1 MEKRLLL
8 ALALAA
14 IVILISQK
22 LFPTPAVPK
31 RLARDST
38 AVMRDTSQ
46 VQHDTNTAV
55 VSNDSSRTRP
65 TSSEQTIH
73 REETTTAEV
82 AIASSPISA
91 VDTISVATPKVTY
104 HFTSVGAAPLDVVL
118 ADYHKLPKGS
128 KQNVVLGR
136 PHVPLLS
143 YALVTGKDTLRL
155 DQTKF
160 HVDSSVTSNTRAI
173 TFDADVR
180 NTHVVIGY
188 SFSPE
193 GYLAQVRGSVTG
205 ATQGAVLLITL
216 HHGLPFVEA
225 DSLDD
230 LHSLAYVAK
239 PANED
244 AHSIA
249 FAKLDSLEPKI
260 ERDSLSW
267 VASKNKYFLLAVIAT
282 PPARPF
288 SAAVFTRGPHEPK
301 AVSSADALLLQPLS
315 QSGAFGFELYTGPQ
329 EWRRLHQMGR
339 NLEHV
344 NPYGSFLRPVV
355 QPFATI
361 VMQVVLWIHDKLKIN
376 YGWVLIIF
384 GISIRLLLW
393 PLNQGAMRNSLK
405 LQRIQ
410 PQLQEIQKKFK
421 SNPEKLQAEM
431 GKLYR
436 DHGMSPFTPL
446 AGCLPMLIPMPVLF
460 ALYFV
465 FQNTIEFRGVSFLW
479 MPDLSQKDPLFIL
492 PAVMGISMYVLSWI
506 SLRSAPPN
514 PQAKTMAYV
523 FPVMMVFFFW
533 RLAAGLNLY
542 YAVQN
547 IATLPQQWL
556 IARERAKLTPASG

>member
-1 MEKRLLL
+1 MEKRLLI

-14 IVILISQK
+14 LVIIISQK
-22 LFPTPAVPK
+22 LFPAPPAPK
-31 RLARDST
+31 SLSADSNAVSHDTTSVAQNTKKPAQEVISSRDS
-38 AVMRDTSQ
+38 A
-46 VQHDTNTAV
+46 
-55 VSNDSSRTRP
+55 
-65 TSSEQTIH
+65 
-73 REETTTAEV
+73 
-82 AIASSPISA
+82 ISA
-91 VDTISVATPKVTY
+91 TGVHSDSTGSQPDASMAVIDSIPIVTPKATY
-104 HFTSVGAAPLDVVL
+104 HFTTMGAAPLNVILV
-118 ADYHKLPKGS
+118 DYHKLPKGS
-128 KQNVVLGR
+128 RQNVVLGR

-143 YALVTGKDTLRL
+143 YALLTGRDTLRL
-155 DQTKF
+155 DRTKF
-160 HVDSSVTSNTRAI
+160 EIDSSNVGGNPGI
-173 TFDADVR
+173 TFRTDVQ
-180 NTHVVIGY
+180 NAHVVISY
-188 SFSPE
+188 AFTSD
-193 GYLAQVRGSVTG
+193 GYLGQVRGSVKG
-205 ATQGAVLLITL
+205 VDPNAVLLMTL
-216 HHGLPFVEA
+216 HRGLPFVEA

-239 PANED
+239 PVNED
-244 AHSIA
+244 AHSTA
-249 FAKLDSLEPKI
+249 FSKLDSLEPKV

-282 PPARPF
+282 PPGRPF
-288 SAAVFTRGPHEPK
+288 SAAVFTRGLHEPK
-301 AVSSADALLLQPLS
+301 AVSSADALVLQPLT
-315 QSGAFGFELYTGPQ
+315 QSGAFGFDLYSGPQ

-361 VMQVVLWIHDKLKIN
+361 VMQVVLWIHDRLKVN

-384 GISIRLLLW
+384 GITIRLLLW

-410 PQLQEIQKKFK
+410 PQLQEIQKKYK

-479 MPDLSQKDPLFIL
+479 LPDLSQKDPLFIL

-506 SLRSAPPN
+506 SLRAAPPN

-547 IATLPQQWL
+547 LATLPQQWL

>member
-1 MEKRLLL
+1 M
-8 ALALAA
+8 
-14 IVILISQK
+14 
-22 LFPTPAVPK
+22 
-31 RLARDST
+31 
-38 AVMRDTSQ
+38 
-46 VQHDTNTAV
+46 
-55 VSNDSSRTRP
+55 
-65 TSSEQTIH
+65 
-73 REETTTAEV
+73 
-82 AIASSPISA
+82 
-91 VDTISVATPKVTY
+91 
-104 HFTSVGAAPLDVVL
+104 
-118 ADYHKLPKGS
+118 
-128 KQNVVLGR
+128 
-136 PHVPLLS
+136 S
-143 YALVTGKDTLRL
+143 YALVNGTDTLQL
-155 DQTKF
+155 DHVKF
-160 HVDSSVTSNTRAI
+160 EVDSSATQSAPGI
-173 TFDADVR
+173 TFKADVQ
-180 NTHVVIGY
+180 NVHIAIGY
-188 SFSPE
+188 DFIPD
-193 GYLAQVRGSVTG
+193 GYLAHVRGTTKG
-205 ATQGAVLLITL
+205 TDPGAVLLIRM

-239 PANED
+239 PVHED

-249 FAKLDSLEPKI
+249 FSKLDSLEPKV

-267 VASKNKYFLLAVIAT
+267 VASKNKYFLVALIAT
-282 PPARPF
+282 PPGKSF
-288 SAAVFTRGPHEPK
+288 TGVVFTRGPHEPK
-301 AVSSADALLLQPLS
+301 AVSSADALVLQPLT
-315 QSGAFGFELYTGPQ
+315 QSGVFGFDLYTGPQ

-361 VMQVVLWIHDKLKIN
+361 VMQVVLWIHDRLKVN

-384 GISIRLLLW
+384 GITIRLLLW

-410 PQLQEIQKKFK
+410 PQLQEIQKKYK

-547 IATLPQQWL
+547 LATLPQQWL

>member
-1 MEKRLLL
+1 MEKRLLI
-8 ALALAA
+8 ALVLAA

-22 LFPTPAVPK
+22 LFPGPPAPQKAPGSRNAAVRDTVQGVKDSAGIATRISDSTRDHPAVENGRSETPSLASSTPAI
-31 RLARDST
+31 L
-38 AVMRDTSQ
+38 
-46 VQHDTNTAV
+46 
-55 VSNDSSRTRP
+55 
-65 TSSEQTIH
+65 
-73 REETTTAEV
+73 
-82 AIASSPISA
+82 
-91 VDTISVATPKVTY
+91 DTISLVTPKATY
-104 HFTSVGAAPLDVVL
+104 RFGSVGAAPLDVIL
-118 ADYHKLPKGS
+118 ADYHKLPKTS
-128 KQNVVLGR
+128 KQNVILGR
-136 PHVPLLS
+136 PRVPLVS
-143 YALVTGKDTLRL
+143 YELVTGKDTIPL
-155 DQTKF
+155 DRIKF
-160 HVDSSVTSNTRAI
+160 NIDTSNVGSARGI
-173 TFDADVR
+173 TFSADAQNIR
-180 NTHVVIGY
+180 LRIEY
-188 SFSPE
+188 SFSPD
-193 GYLAQVRGSVTG
+193 GYLAHVQGSANG
-205 ATQGAVLLITL
+205 MDPGAVLLIRM
-216 HHGLPFVEA
+216 HKGLPFVEA
-225 DSLDD
+225 DSVDD

-239 PANED
+239 PVRED
-244 AHSIA
+244 AQSVA

-282 PPARPF
+282 PPGRPF

-301 AVSSADALLLQPLS
+301 AVSSADALVLQPLNAA
-315 QSGAFGFELYTGPQ
+315 GAFAFDLYAGPQ
-329 EWRRLHQMGR
+329 EWRRLHQLGR
-339 NLEHV
+339 SLEHV
-344 NPYGSFLRPVV
+344 NPYGSFLRPIV

-361 VMQVVLWIHDKLKIN
+361 VMQVVLWIHDRLKIN

-410 PQLQEIQKKFK
+410 PQLQEIQKKYK

-547 IATLPQQWL
+547 VATLPQQWL

>member
-1 MEKRLLL
+1 MEKRLLI

-14 IVILISQK
+14 LVIIISQK
-22 LFPTPAVPK
+22 LFPAPTPPK
-31 RLARDST
+31 I
-38 AVMRDTSQ
+38 
-46 VQHDTNTAV
+46 
-55 VSNDSSRTRP
+55 P
-65 TSSEQTIH
+65 G
-73 REETTTAEV
+73 
-82 AIASSPISA
+82 
-91 VDTISVATPKVTY
+91 VDTIASARDTTKREQNTITVSQDSIHSRDSVPTTASIRSDSARFHSTVGAAVIDSIPIVTPKAIY
-104 HFTSVGAAPLDVVL
+104 HFTSVGAVPLDVTL
-118 ADYHKLPKGS
+118 TDYHKLPKGLNE
-128 KQNVVLGR
+128 NVVLGR

-143 YALVTGKDTLRL
+143 YSLLVGRDTLRL
-155 DQTKF
+155 DRVKF
-160 HVDSSVTSNTRAI
+160 DVDSSSSGGHPGI
-173 TFDADVR
+173 TFRTDLQDTR
-180 NTHVVIGY
+180 VVISY
-188 SFSPE
+188 TFTSD
-193 GYLAQVRGSVTG
+193 GYLGEVRGSAKGVDSN
-205 ATQGAVLLITL
+205 AALLITL
-216 HHGLPFVEA
+216 HRGLPFVEA

-239 PANED
+239 PVNED
-244 AHSIA
+244 AHSTA
-249 FAKLDSLEPKI
+249 FSKLDSLEPKI

-282 PPARPF
+282 PPGRPF
-288 SAAVFTRGPHEPK
+288 GAAVFTRGLHEPK
-301 AVSSADALLLQPLS
+301 AVSSADALVIQPLS
-315 QSGAFGFELYTGPQ
+315 KSGNFAFDLYSGPQ

-361 VMQVVLWIHDKLKIN
+361 VMQVVLWIHDRLKVN

-384 GISIRLLLW
+384 GITIRLLLW

-405 LQRIQ
+405 LQRLQ
-410 PQLQEIQKKFK
+410 PQLQEIQKKYK

-547 IATLPQQWL
+547 LATLPQQWL

>member
-1 MEKRLLL
+1 MEKRLLI

-22 LFPTPAVPK
+22 LFPGPPALPK
-31 RLARDST
+31 GAGDST
-38 AVMRDTSQ
+38 AVTRDTGSLATAAIDSANQ
-46 VQHDTNTAV
+46 RATVERAKRDTQPSAL
-55 VSNDSSRTRP
+55 
-65 TSSEQTIH
+65 
-73 REETTTAEV
+73 
-82 AIASSPISA
+82 PISGPT
-91 VDTISVATPKVTY
+91 DTISIATSKAIY
-104 HFTSVGAAPLDVVL
+104 QFSSIGAAPLDVVL
-118 ADYHKLPKGS
+118 ADYHKLPKSS
-128 KQNVVLGR
+128 KQNVTLGR
-136 PHVPLLS
+136 PRVPLLS
-143 YALVTGKDTLRL
+143 YELVTGGDTLRL
-155 DQTKF
+155 DRVKF
-160 HVDSSVTSNTRAI
+160 NIDSSSTGNTRVV
-173 TFDADVR
+173 TFKADVQ
-180 NTHVVIGY
+180 NVHLNVEY
-188 SFSPE
+188 SFSPD
-193 GYLAQVRGSVTG
+193 GYLSHVRGMADGT
-205 ATQGAVLLITL
+205 APGAVLLIRM
-216 HHGLPFVEA
+216 HKGLPFVEA
-225 DSLDD
+225 DSVDD
-230 LHSLAYVAK
+230 LRSLAYVAK
-239 PANED
+239 PVRDD
-244 AHSIA
+244 AQSIA
-249 FAKLDSLEPKI
+249 FAKLDSLEPKV

-282 PPARPF
+282 PPGRPF

-301 AVSSADALLLQPLS
+301 AVASADALVLQPLS
-315 QSGAFGFELYTGPQ
+315 STGAFGFDLYAGPQ
-329 EWRRLHQMGR
+329 EWRRLHQLGR
-339 NLEHV
+339 SLEHV
-344 NPYGSFLRPVV
+344 NPYGSFLRPIV

-361 VMQVVLWIHDKLKIN
+361 VMQVVLWIHDKLKVN

-410 PQLQEIQKKFK
+410 PQLQEIQKKYK

-547 IATLPQQWL
+547 LATLPQQWL

>member
-1 MEKRLLL
+1 MEKRLLI

-14 IVILISQK
+14 IVIFISQK
-22 LFPTPAVPK
+22 LFPAPPAPPK
-31 RLARDST
+31 ARTDSARVTAARDT
-38 AVMRDTSQ
+38 AS
-46 VQHDTNTAV
+46 
-55 VSNDSSRTRP
+55 
-65 TSSEQTIH
+65 TSSEVA
-73 REETTTAEV
+73 TA
-82 AIASSPISA
+82 ASDSVKQNASIDSGHIRVGLTPTAAPSA
-91 VDTISVATPKVTY
+91 SIPFDTIRIVTPKATY
-104 HFTSVGAAPLDVVL
+104 QFSSVGAAPLDVIL
-118 ADYHKLPKGS
+118 ADYHKLPKTSG
-128 KQNVVLGR
+128 QNVILGR
-136 PHVPLLS
+136 PRVPLLS
-143 YALVTGKDTLRL
+143 YALVTGGDTLQL
-155 DQTKF
+155 DRTKF
-160 HVDSSVTSNTRAI
+160 DVDTSAAAHNPGI
-173 TFDADVR
+173 TFKTDVR
-180 NTHVVIGY
+180 NVRISIDY
-188 SFSPE
+188 SFTPD
-193 GYLAQVRGSVTG
+193 GYLAHVRGSATG
-205 ATQGAVLLITL
+205 ADPGAVLLIRL
-216 HHGLPFVEA
+216 HRGLPFVEA
-225 DSLDD
+225 DSVDD
-230 LHSLAYVAK
+230 LRSLAYVAK
-239 PANED
+239 PVRED
-244 AHSIA
+244 AQSVA

-288 SAAVFTRGPHEPK
+288 SAAVFTRGSHEPK
-301 AVSSADALLLQPLS
+301 AVSSADALILQPLG
-315 QSGAFGFELYTGPQ
+315 QSGVFGFDLYAGPQ
-329 EWRRLHQMGR
+329 EWRRLHQLGR
-339 NLEHV
+339 SLEHV
-344 NPYGSFLRPVV
+344 NPYGSFLRPIV

-361 VMQVVLWIHDKLKIN
+361 VMQVVLWIHDRLKVN

-410 PQLQEIQKKFK
+410 PQLQEIQKKYK

-506 SLRSAPPN
+506 SMRSAPPN

-547 IATLPQQWL
+547 LATLPQQWL

>member
-1 MEKRLLL
+1 MEKRLLI

-14 IVILISQK
+14 IVIFISQK
-22 LFPTPAVPK
+22 LFPGPPAVQKSPGN
-31 RLARDST
+31 ST
-38 AVMRDTSQ
+38 AVVRDT
-46 VQHDTNTAV
+46 VQRIPDSTTAV
-55 VSNDSSRTRP
+55 A
-65 TSSEQTIH
+65 
-73 REETTTAEV
+73 TTV
-82 AIASSPISA
+82 RDSA
-91 VDTISVATPKVTY
+91 VVNPAAKNSRPGSELSAVSTLPLTDTISVVTSKAIY
-104 HFTSVGAAPLDVVL
+104 RFGSVGAAPLDVIL
-118 ADYHKLPKGS
+118 ADYHKLPKTS

-136 PHVPLLS
+136 PHIALLS
-143 YALVTGKDTLRL
+143 YELVTGRDTLQL
-155 DQTKF
+155 DRVKF
-160 HVDSSVTSNTRAI
+160 NIDSSNVGSARGI
-173 TFDADVR
+173 TFKADVQ
-180 NTHVVIGY
+180 NIHLGIEY
-188 SFSPE
+188 SFSPD
-193 GYLAQVRGSVTG
+193 GYLAHVRGTAVG
-205 ATQGAVLLITL
+205 VDPGAVLLIRM
-216 HHGLPFVEA
+216 HRGLPFVEA
-225 DSLDD
+225 DSVDD
-230 LHSLAYVAK
+230 LRSLAYVAK
-239 PANED
+239 PVRED
-244 AHSIA
+244 AQSVA
-249 FAKLDSLEPKI
+249 FAKLDSLEPKV

-282 PPARPF
+282 PPGRPF
-288 SAAVFTRGPHEPK
+288 SAAVFTRGLHEPK
-301 AVSSADALLLQPLS
+301 AVSSADALVLQPLGPA
-315 QSGAFGFELYTGPQ
+315 GAFGFDLYAGPQ
-329 EWRRLHQMGR
+329 EWRRLHQLGR
-339 NLEHV
+339 SLEHV
-344 NPYGSFLRPVV
+344 NPYGSFLRPIV

-361 VMQVVLWIHDKLKIN
+361 VMEVVLWIHDRLKVN

-384 GISIRLLLW
+384 GITIRLLLW

-410 PQLQEIQKKFK
+410 PQLQEIQKKYK

-547 IATLPQQWL
+547 LATLPQQWL